1 MQRALPRYRRTA
13 LVLTGL
19 CFTALAMTGCDETV
33 LIDATN
39 PRLGESAQ
47 RSSDG
52 AANASTA
59 YSLDAIDRARP
70 VEIDRSKYTMIV
82 PVEGDDFMH
91 ILFKSP
97 VHAQEA
103 GYCVSSGFGD
113 VSKVIQASDP
123 RTRQSFYF
131 IECEKA
137 DPSLVGL
144 EDRINA
150 LQAQQAAFDARTEDM
165 RAAAQAAVAE
175 AGEITDPYAD
185 CAIGQGGFPIVT
197 DDCGPMA
204 KARGN

>member
-1 MQRALPRYRRTA
+1 MQRALPRLSQAA

-19 CFTALAMTGCDETV
+19 CFTALAMTGCDEAV

-39 PRLGESAQ
+39 PRLGDNAAG
-47 RSSDG
+47 SSDG
-52 AANASTA
+52 NRAASSAT
-59 YSLDAIDRARP
+59 SLDAVDRARP

-131 IECEKA
+131 IECEKE

-150 LQAQQAAFDARTEDM
+150 LQAQQAQFDARTADM

-175 AGEITDPYAD
+175 AGDLTDPYAD
-185 CAIGQGGFPIVT
+185 CPIGQGGFPIVT
-197 DDCGPMA
+197 DGCGP
-204 KARGN
+204 KGN

>member
-1 MQRALPRYRRTA
+1 MQRALPRLSQTA
-13 LVLTGL
+13 LLLSGL
-19 CFTALAMTGCDETV
+19 CFTALALTGCDETV

-39 PRLGESAQ
+39 PRHSDSAVG
-47 RSSDG
+47 SGS
-52 AANASTA
+52 ASSTA
-59 YSLDAIDRARP
+59 SGYSVDAIDRARP
-70 VEIDRSKYTMIV
+70 QEIDRSKYTMIV
-82 PVEGDDFMH
+82 PVQGDDFMH

-103 GYCVSSGFGD
+103 GYCVSSGFGS

-150 LQAQQAAFDARTEDM
+150 LQARQAEYDARTATM

-175 AGEITDPYAD
+175 AGDYVDPYAD
-185 CAIGQGGFPIVT
+185 CPIGQGGFPIVT
-197 DDCGPMA
+197 DDCGP
-204 KARGN
+204 RGN

>member
-1 MQRALPRYRRTA
+1 MQRALPRLSQAA

-19 CFTALAMTGCDETV
+19 CFTALAMTGCDEAV

-39 PRLGESAQ
+39 PRLGDNAAG
-47 RSSDG
+47 SSDG
-52 AANASTA
+52 NRAASSAT
-59 YSLDAIDRARP
+59 SLDAVDRARP

-131 IECEKA
+131 IECEKE

-150 LQAQQAAFDARTEDM
+150 LQAQQAQFDARTADM

-175 AGEITDPYAD
+175 AGDLTDPYAD
-185 CAIGQGGFPIVT
+185 CPIGQGGYPIVT
-197 DDCGPMA
+197 DGCGP
-204 KARGN
+204 KGN

>member
-1 MQRALPRYRRTA
+1 MQRALPRLSQAA

-39 PRLGESAQ
+39 SRLGDNAAG
-47 RSSDG
+47 SSDG
-52 AANASTA
+52 NSAASSAT
-59 YSLDAIDRARP
+59 SLDAVDRARP

-131 IECEKA
+131 IECEKE

-150 LQAQQAAFDARTEDM
+150 LQAQQAQFDARTADM

-175 AGEITDPYAD
+175 AGDLTDPYAD
-185 CAIGQGGFPIVT
+185 CPIGQGGFPIVT
-197 DDCGPMA
+197 DGCGP
-204 KARGN
+204 KGN

>member
-1 MQRALPRYRRTA
+1 MQRALPRLSQAA

-39 PRLGESAQ
+39 SQLGDNAAG
-47 RSSDG
+47 SSDG
-52 AANASTA
+52 NRAASSAT
-59 YSLDAIDRARP
+59 SLDAVDRARP

-150 LQAQQAAFDARTEDM
+150 LQAQQAQFDARTADM

-175 AGEITDPYAD
+175 AGDLADPYAD
-185 CAIGQGGFPIVT
+185 CPIGQGGYPIVT
-197 DDCGPMA
+197 DGCGP
-204 KARGN
+204 KGN